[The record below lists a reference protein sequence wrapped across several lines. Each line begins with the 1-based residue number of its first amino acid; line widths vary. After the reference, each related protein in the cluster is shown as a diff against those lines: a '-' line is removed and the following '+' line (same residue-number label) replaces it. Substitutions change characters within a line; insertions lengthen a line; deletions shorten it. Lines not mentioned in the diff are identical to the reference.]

1 MLRLVHP
8 APEGQGPVTSKRRRS
23 TSLRLTPDEV
33 RHLAASLQNLRR
45 AFGTWSC
52 LADAMGIRESL
63 LSMAGSPRK
72 GKGGSP
78 ALALRAAKV
87 SGTSVEAILAGTLTA
102 AGRCGA
108 CGSRLGQGRATG

>member
-8 APEGQGPVTSKRRRS
+8 PREGQGPVTSKRRKS
-23 TSLRLTPDEV
+23 HALRLTPDEV

-45 AFGTWSC
+45 AFGTWAC
-52 LADAMGIRESL
+52 LAEAMGIRESL
-63 LSMAGSPRK
+63 LSAAGSPRK

-87 SGTSVEAILAGTLTA
+87 SGMSVEAVLSGKLTA
-102 AGRCGA
+102 AGQCEACGA
-108 CGSRLGQGRATG
+108 RLGQGRATA